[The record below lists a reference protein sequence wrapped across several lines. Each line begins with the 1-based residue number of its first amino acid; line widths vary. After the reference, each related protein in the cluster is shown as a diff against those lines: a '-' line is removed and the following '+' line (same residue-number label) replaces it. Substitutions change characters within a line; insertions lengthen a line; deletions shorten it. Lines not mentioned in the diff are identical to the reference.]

1 MAHIKAQDAARQNG
15 IGREPTSVG
24 ESATPPE
31 LTKAPPA
38 MGKRDGCGSLGQV
51 VGAQGVL
58 VQPE

>member
-1 MAHIKAQDAARQNG
+1 MAHIKARDAARQNG
-15 IGREPTSVG
+15 VVRDLTSVS

-31 LTKAPPA
+31 LAKAYPA
-38 MGKRDGCGSLGQV
+38 MGQRDGCGSLGQA